1 MAQAIEHLLSST
13 KPNIQ
18 SPESPNLKEQRKG
31 KWKLIKRNNGCT
43 GVQIEGYSYTEDIIP
58 QQKE

>member
-1 MAQAIEHLLSST
+1 MAQTIEHLLSST

-18 SPESPNLKEQRKG
+18 TLESPNLKEQRKG
-31 KWKLIKRNNGCT
+31 KWKLIKPNNGCT

-58 QQKE
+58 